1 MNEHEQQR
9 REEKEYESVSEQS
22 DQILLYMQDRFQ
34 ELMSENR
41 MDDAIA
47 VGDEFLE
54 WIKQDPDEVFLYY
67 NEKELKQ
74 EYVDKKKRSA

>member
-1 MNEHEQQR
+1 MTPDEEQRQQ
-9 REEKEYESVSEQS
+9 EKEYESVSEQS

-47 VGDEFLE
+47 IGDEFFE
-54 WIKQDPDEVFLYY
+54 WIRQDPDEVFLYY

-74 EYVDKKKRSA
+74 DYESKRST

>member
-1 MNEHEQQR
+1 MTPDEEQLQQ
-9 REEKEYESVSEQS
+9 EKEYECVSEQS

-41 MDDAIA
+41 ADDAIA
-47 VGDEFLE
+47 IGDEFIE
-54 WIKQDPDEVFLYY
+54 WIGQYPDEVFLYY

-74 EYVDKKKRSA
+74 DYKERKRK

>member
-1 MNEHEQQR
+1 MNEHDQQKQ
-9 REEKEYESVSEQS
+9 EEKEYESVSEQS
-22 DQILLYMQDRFQ
+22 DQILLYMQDRFI
-34 ELMSENR
+34 ELMQNDR
-41 MDDAIA
+41 NDDAIA

-74 EYVDKKKRSA
+74 EYDSKR

>member
-1 MNEHEQQR
+1 MNEHEQQKQQ
-9 REEKEYESVSEQS
+9 EKEYECVSEQS

-41 MDDAIA
+41 TDDAIA
-47 VGDEFLE
+47 IGDEFIE
-54 WIKQDPDEVFLYY
+54 WIGQYPDEVFLYY

-74 EYVDKKKRSA
+74 DYKERKRR